1 MKLKAENIAKKFP
14 RQREGANFFYA
25 LRETDF
31 TLCEGELKVITGRS
45 GGGKTTL
52 LNILGGL
59 LSPSQGKVC
68 IDDTDLYAISDKE
81 LSRFRNCHIA
91 VIPQSAGAI
100 YTLNVEE
107 NILLPTMMY
116 AKRTQ
121 ENIGKAQELME
132 RFDILDLREAMPS
145 ELSGGELRRM
155 AIARALM
162 TDPDFILADEP
173 TGDLDDE
180 NTREVLGLLRKK
192 ANDGAGVLIISHD
205 PEAILYADE
214 VLRMDGGVLK
224 SVN

>member
-25 LRETDF
+25 LHEMDF
-31 TLCEGELKVITGRS
+31 TLSGGELKVITGRS

-59 LSPSQGKVC
+59 LSPSQGTVH
-68 IDDTDLYAISDKE
+68 IDGTDLYAISDKE
-81 LSRFRNCHIA
+81 LSRFRNRHIA

-100 YTLNVEE
+100 YTLNVKE

-116 AKRTQ
+116 AKRTG
-121 ENIGKAQELME
+121 ENLDKAKELME
-132 RFDILDLREAMPS
+132 CFGILDLRVAMPS

-155 AIARALM
+155 AIARALIM
-162 TDPDFILADEP
+162 EPDFILADEP

-180 NTREVLGLLRKK
+180 NTQKVLGLLRKK
-192 ANDGAGVLIISHD
+192 ADEGAAVLIISHD
-205 PEAILYADE
+205 PEALEYADE
-214 VLRMDGGVLK
+214 VFRMDGGELK
-224 SVN
+224 AAD